1 VGEEIEGFMTAG
13 TECVI
18 RAAAPADV
26 GAIASLAAELAR
38 HVRDPD
44 PQWSAEYL
52 EAQLFSAEPWAQCL
66 VAEVRGLVAGYL
78 TYCKQVEIHAGR
90 RWLWIGDLY
99 VTAQT
104 RRTGIARHLIADL
117 QSRARALGCA
127 GLRLDLFRPNVEA
140 SGFYAKLGARMEED
154 LALILLSVRS

>member
-1 VGEEIEGFMTAG
+1 MTPG

-18 RAAAPADV
+18 RAAAPADA
-26 GAIASLAAELAR
+26 GAIAGLATELAR

-44 PQWSAEYL
+44 PQLSAAYL
-52 EAQLFSAEPWAQCL
+52 EAQLFSAEAWAQCL

-78 TYCKQVEIHAGR
+78 TYCKQLEIHTGR
-90 RWLWIGDLY
+90 RWLWIGDLC
-99 VTAQT
+99 VAAQV
-104 RRTGIARHLIADL
+104 RRTGIARHLISDL
-117 QSRARALGCA
+117 RSRARELGCA

-154 LALILLSVRS
+154 IALMRLSVRG